1 MAYTINKTDGSL
13 LTEIIDSAIDTT
25 ATDLSLI
32 GKNVTGYGEILN
44 ENFVKLLENFSST
57 SEPNNPIAGQLWFD
71 QTDNRLKVYD
81 GNGFAIASGP
91 IVSGTAPLT
100 PNQGD
105 FWIDNTEK
113 QLYFYDGARS
123 RFLAGKIWGNNQ
135 GKSGFEVN
143 TVSDQFGNRRTVTY
157 LWNAGNLLGIFSNHL
172 EFIPAAA
179 IPGITSIK
187 PGFTVSTNVTNFKL
201 HAAAESADFLKTSTG
216 DLIPAEDFLI
226 FNQSNNLT
234 ETLSISNT
242 EPLILGAGAE
252 VSVLV
257 GSGVTE
263 IRNQIGQDFK
273 ISTVNDTV
281 PVFYARTNSKR
292 IGIFNND
299 PQAALDVTGNVI
311 VSGNLTVNG
320 TTTTVNSTVISI
332 SDKNIELGSVTVPTD
347 ITADGGGITLKGAT
361 DKTLNWVNATDSWTS
376 SQNFNLAVEKSYKIN
391 GEIILSETQLGSS
404 VTTSNLQSVGV
415 LNSLTVDNIEIDDG
429 VIASTAGTL
438 ILDSATSI
446 IVVSNKRITNL
457 ADPIPAPGDPLIP
470 DVGLTDAVNRRYV
483 DDKVLKP
490 WRFPIPVLQFSEK
503 EDRWLVDTIS
513 SPAVISLPSNP
524 QPGISV
530 RFIDYNGSF
539 AINPLTIVR
548 AREIDSTSFSGDS
561 IGAVLGTYPNVATT
575 AATGIGMGLILEI
588 TTTANASY
596 SSNNTTIS
604 VKNPGVG
611 YKDQDQITVL
621 GSSIGGVDVT
631 NDLAFTLELKNIL
644 GVDEDYLANL
654 SNAAFSLTFTSASQ
668 GWQFTDSVSLPTM
681 IFTNLTGNVVGNVT
695 GNVIGNVIGNITGNV
710 LGNITGNLVG
720 NVTGDVIGNTVGN
733 VTGNVLGDLTGDVTG
748 DVVGDLTGDL
758 LNCSTI
764 IAQNNLIVESIN
776 SNVNIISGN
785 GGLRLSAY
793 DNTGTQEQY
802 AVQVTPATAAGNRST
817 TLLFGNVIIAN
828 QTAANINGASFRL
841 PSYTTAERDAV
852 TMSFLNYGELI
863 HNTSV
868 SKIQAYI
875 APGTWVDLN

>member
-32 GKNVTGYGEILN
+32 GKNVTGYGELIN
-44 ENFVKLLENFSST
+44 ENFIKLLENFAST
-57 SEPNNPIAGQLWFD
+57 SEPNNPISGQLWFD

-123 RFLAGKIWGNNQ
+123 RYLAGKIWGDNQ

-143 TVSDQFGNRRTVTY
+143 TISDQFGNRRTVTY

-172 EFIPAAA
+172 EFTPSAT
-179 IPGITSIK
+179 IPGIAIIK
-187 PGFTVSTNVTNFKL
+187 PGFTVSTNATNFKIN
-201 HAAAESADFLKTSTG
+201 APAESADFLKSSDG
-216 DLIPAEDFLI
+216 EMIPAEDFLI
-226 FNQSNNLT
+226 FNQPNNLT
-234 ETLSISNT
+234 ETLTISNSQ
-242 EPLILGAGAE
+242 PLILGEGAE

-273 ISTVNDTV
+273 ITTLDDPS
-281 PVFYARTNSKR
+281 PIFYAKASSKR
-292 IGIFNND
+292 IGIFNNN

-320 TTTTVNSTVISI
+320 TTTTVNSTIIAI
-332 SDKNIELGSVTVPTD
+332 SDKNIELGSVITPTNL
-347 ITADGGGITLKGAT
+347 TADGGGLTLKGST
-361 DKTLNWVNATDSWTS
+361 DKTLNWVNTTDSWTS
-376 SQNFNLAVEKSYKIN
+376 SEHLDLAVEKSYKIN
-391 GEIILSETQLGSS
+391 GASILSETTLGST
-404 VTTSNLQSVGV
+404 VVNSNLQSVGT
-415 LNSLTVDNIEIDDG
+415 LTSLTVENITIDDG
-429 VIASTAGTL
+429 IITSTAGTL
-438 ILDSATSI
+438 ILDSATSSI
-446 IVVSNKRITNL
+446 NVSDKRITNL
-457 ADPIPAPGDPLIP
+457 ADPIPAPANPAIP
-470 DVGLTDAVNRRYV
+470 DVGITDAVNRRYV
-483 DDKVLKP
+483 DDRVLKP
-490 WRFPIPVLQFSEK
+490 WRLSNPVLQFSEK

-513 SPAVISLPSNP
+513 SPSVISLPSNP
-524 QPGISV
+524 QPGTSV

-539 AINPLTIVR
+539 GINPLTIVR
-548 AREIDSTSFSGDS
+548 ARDIDSTSFAGDS
-561 IGAVLGTYPNVATT
+561 IGAVLGTYSNVATT
-575 AATGIGMGLILEI
+575 AVSGTGTGLILEI

-596 SSNNTTIS
+596 SSNNTVIS
-604 VKNPGVG
+604 VINPGVD
-611 YKDQDQITVL
+611 YKDQDQIKVL
-621 GSSIGGVDVT
+621 GSSLGGVDVT
-631 NDLAFTLELKNIL
+631 NDLIFTLELKNIL
-644 GVDEDYLANL
+644 GVDEDYLADL
-654 SNAAFSLTFTSASQ
+654 SNAAFSLTFTSTSQ

-681 IFTNLTGNVVGNVT
+681 IFTNLTGDVT
-695 GNVIGNVIGNITGNV
+695 
-710 LGNITGNLVG
+710 G
-720 NVTGDVIGNTVGN
+720 NVTGDVIGNVTGNVSGNVLGNLTGNVTGDIVGN
-733 VTGNVLGDLTGDVTG
+733 VTGDVLGDVTGDVLGNLTGDVTG

-758 LNCSTI
+758 LDCSTI
-764 IAQNNLIVESIN
+764 TAQNDLTIESIN
-776 SNVNIISGN
+776 SNVKIISGN

-802 AVQVTPATAAGNRST
+802 AVEVTPATASGNRST
-817 TLLFGNVIIAN
+817 TLLFGNVVIAN

-852 TMSFLNYGELI
+852 TMSFLNYGEII
-863 HNTSV
+863 HNTTLN
-868 SKIQAYI
+868 KIQAYL
-875 APGTWVDLN
+875 APGSWVDLN